1 MEKLFGEAIT
11 PAARHKHQTLH
22 WCCCLTATCEASF
35 FSVQL
40 FSCSVLVQI
49 SAGAQTQ
56 LHHGGIKQPS
66 GETLVRPKSP
76 TSLAPPPLLPLA
88 NFSTIRSFDGGGS
101 PLVGG
106 ASVRGAGRNPSGG
119 GWGAVGGVEHPS
131 IRQHL
136 QRSLSRRSGLM
147 ANWEKGGTGQ

>member
-11 PAARHKHQTLH
+11 PAARQKQTLH
-22 WCCCLTATCEASF
+22 WCCCLAATCEASF
-35 FSVQL
+35 SVQL
-40 FSCSVLVQI
+40 LSCSVLVQI

-119 GWGAVGGVEHPS
+119 GWGGAMVGGGGVLGGQSTPPAHPS
-131 IRQHL
+131 DNTSNGAL
-136 QRSLSRRSGLM
+136 AGDLV
-147 ANWEKGGTGQ
+147 